1 MKLLICTDVIGS
13 ADDDTIVMTGTPT
26 MANTSDKSHDE
37 IQVCDSPMVDFGGDN
52 WRCQAPEAD

>member
-13 ADDDTIVMTGTPT
+13 ADDDTIVMTRTPT

-37 IQVCDSPMVDFGGDN
+37 IQVCDLPIADFGGDN
-52 WRCQAPEAD
+52 WRC

>member
-37 IQVCDSPMVDFGGDN
+37 IQVCDSPMADFAGYN
-52 WRCQAPEAD
+52 WRC